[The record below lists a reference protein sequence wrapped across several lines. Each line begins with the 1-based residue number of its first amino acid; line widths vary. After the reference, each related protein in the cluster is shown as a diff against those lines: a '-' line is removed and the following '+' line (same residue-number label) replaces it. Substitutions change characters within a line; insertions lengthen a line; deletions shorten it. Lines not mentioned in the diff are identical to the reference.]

1 MTEKNDNRL
10 VFHELNTS
18 RSTLSY
24 FQEDRSSRRNR
35 LDILMYF
42 IFLSKICIILISSKK
57 TKIFCFGAE
66 YKTNKIPLQVA
77 H

>member
-10 VFHELNTS
+10 VFYELNTS

-35 LDILMYF
+35 LDMLMCF
-42 IFLSKICIILISSKK
+42 IFLSKICIIFISSKK
-57 TKIFCFGAE
+57 NKIFCFAAE